1 MWEVLEAKSCT
12 TTMRPPA
19 SWTKKSEEVA
29 TRNSSTE
36 RNLSLPEDD
45 QIMHLKIGLHLVKI
59 HVLII
64 FLMSKVS
71 KVSCMKYSR
80 INCMHVRGVERNTC
94 TVHILYTALLFQA
107 H

>member
-1 MWEVLEAKSCT
+1 MV
-12 TTMRPPA
+12 P
-19 SWTKKSEEVA
+19 
-29 TRNSSTE
+29 RNSITE

-45 QIMHLKIGLHLVKI
+45 QIMHSKIALHLVKI

-80 INCMHVRGVERNTC
+80 INCMHVGGVEKNTC
-94 TVHILYTALLFQA
+94 THIIYCIIIPGSLRKS
-107 H
+107 